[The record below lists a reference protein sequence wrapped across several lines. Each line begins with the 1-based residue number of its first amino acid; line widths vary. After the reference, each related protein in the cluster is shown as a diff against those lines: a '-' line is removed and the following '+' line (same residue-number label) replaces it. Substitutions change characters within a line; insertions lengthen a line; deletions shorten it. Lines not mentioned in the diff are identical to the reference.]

1 MRSEKE
7 PFDLLPPPFSLC
19 SEQDPKAISTFQ
31 HIIYDYYTDH
41 ERAFPWRES
50 CDPYHI
56 LLSEMMLQQTQTHRV
71 LPFYEKFLSTW
82 PTFKEMSE
90 ASLTDILSLW
100 KGLGYNRRALALKKI
115 ALAAVEKYAG
125 TLPDDQKLLMEL
137 PMIGPATSAA
147 VLAFAYRRPALYLE
161 TNIRRV
167 LLYFFFDGVEG
178 VKDRQLYELL
188 ERVLDPEDPKNWY
201 YAFMDYGVFLKR
213 KVPNPNRRSAHYTKQ
228 GKFENSN
235 RQIRGELLTIFTQQ
249 GALSIDTIVN
259 SLSFPCERIQCCIDA
274 LEREGFITSEAS
286 VAEEAPVYQIR

>member
-1 MRSEKE
+1 MNSEAQQS
-7 PFDLLPPPFSLC
+7 DLLPPPFSLC
-19 SEQDPKAISTFQ
+19 CEQDPQVISTFQ
-31 HIIYDYYTDH
+31 RIIYDYYEDH
-41 ERAFPWRES
+41 ERSFPWRES

-71 LPFYEKFLSTW
+71 LPFYEKFLSAW
-82 PTFKEMSE
+82 PTFTDLSK
-90 ASLTDILSLW
+90 ASLTDILSRW

-115 ALAAVEKYAG
+115 SEVSVEKYGG
-125 TLPDDQKLLMEL
+125 TLPDDQRLLMEL

-147 VLAFAYRRPALYLE
+147 ILAFAYRKPSLYLE

-178 VKDRQLYELL
+178 VKDKQLYELL
-188 ERVLDPEDPKNWY
+188 ERILDQKDPKNWY
-201 YAFMDYGVFLKR
+201 YAFMDYGVFLKS

-249 GALSIDTIVN
+249 GAVTLETIEN
-259 SLSFPCERIQCCIDA
+259 ALSFPGERIKCCIDA
-274 LEREGFITSEAS
+274 LEREGFITVDDSL
-286 VAEEAPVYQIR
+286 AETAPIYRIR